1 MSAQEQELSQQM
13 SGAGV
18 DNKLIQRFRS
28 LRIWTNADRRAP
40 NKPLLALWA
49 IGQCLDNSQRLK
61 PYSTVEKE
69 VGELLTRFGPYW
81 RLQKDKV
88 WEIDRPHLVTT
99 TSSGDPS
106 VDDLREHSIRGG
118 FTAEVFIALQESHS
132 LAWTIADSLLTA
144 HFPATLHE
152 KILEATSIRLDIQT
166 ALDSDDE
173 SEFFIVR
180 RRPRDWRFRS
190 KIMNAYAHRCAVCEF
205 DVRMDD
211 DPLAIEAAHIRW
223 HEAKGPPIVNNGLAL
238 CSLHHKLFDAG
249 AFTLQNDLEVVIAP
263 GIEGSSVE
271 DALYRYSE
279 QPLRTL
285 PKNSQDLPSP
295 QYLDWHQREVF
306 KGPFSIARSIGD
318 SS

>member
-1 MSAQEQELSQQM
+1 M
-13 SGAGV
+13 SGAGI

-28 LRIWTNADRRAP
+28 LRIWTNADQRAP

-61 PYSTVEKE
+61 PYSRVEKE
-69 VGELLTRFGPYW
+69 VGELLTRFGPYRVKPRVEYPFW

-88 WEIDRPHLVTT
+88 WEIDRPHLVKT
-99 TSSGDPS
+99 TSRGDPS
-106 VDDLREHSIRGG
+106 VDDLKEHSIRGG
-118 FTAEVFIALQESHS
+118 FTTEVFFALQENHL
-132 LAWTIADSLLTA
+132 LAWSIADSLLTA

-152 KILEATSIRLDIQT
+152 KILEATSIQLDIQT
-166 ALDSDDE
+166 APDSDDE
-173 SEFFIVR
+173 SEFLIVR

-190 KIMNAYAHRCAVCEF
+190 KIMKAYAYRCAVCEF
-205 DVRMDD
+205 DVRMDE

-223 HEAKGPPIVNNGLAL
+223 HEAKGPPVVNNGLAL

-279 QPLRTL
+279 QPLRSL

-295 QYLDWHQREVF
+295 HYLDWHQREVF
-306 KGPFSIARSIGD
+306 KGPFSVANSIGD
-318 SS
+318 YV